1 MALQVFPNPSEGNMT
16 VQLFTQ
22 QTNSTNIS
30 LYNNLGQVCR
40 NLYSGSMTSGNH
52 VFELEGLTSGMY
64 TLVVNQGDQTMTR
77 KVVIR

>member
-1 MALQVFPNPSEGNMT
+1 MT

-22 QTNSTNIS
+22 NNEATSIN

-40 NLYSGSMTSGNH
+40 NLYNGSIGAGNH
-52 VFELEGLTSGMY
+52 IFELEGLTSGMY